1 MCSRKIRIGLIGV
14 GYRGAT
20 HLKLCQEFSMAEL
33 VAVSDTKYAPSEP
46 VPYRVFSGDP
56 LGYRE
61 MLKTCALDIVLISTP
76 WALHHQQIL
85 DALEAGVHVAVE
97 VKGALSMA
105 ECWELIEATQR
116 TGKHVIPLENTC
128 YMRSTLAIN
137 NMVHQ
142 GLFGELVYLQ
152 AGYRHDL
159 RFLKVGQDGSFG
171 KVGPEHPCWR
181 AQYSLTRN
189 ADLYPTHGVAPLCQ
203 MLEINRGNRFVSLS
217 SFATKSAGIRQR
229 IIDRGGPDHPDAN
242 LKIAL
247 GDVVTSI
254 LTTARGE
261 QVVLV
266 HDTNL
271 PRPYSLNFEV
281 QGTKGCWNGDLKGI
295 YIEENPDERNQ
306 SYTPEDIYFE
316 KYDHPFWKE
325 NQAEALRL
333 DQHHQGMDYLLL
345 LDILTALSQD
355 LPLPMDVYD
364 LVVWSA
370 ITPLS
375 EKSIAQ
381 NGLAQ
386 DFPNFGTS
394 SQKK

>member
-1 MCSRKIRIGLIGV
+1 MV
-14 GYRGAT
+14 
-20 HLKLCQEFSMAEL
+20 EV
-33 VAVSDTKYAPSEP
+33 VAVSDLNYTPADP
-46 VPYRVFSGDP
+46 VNYQVFSGDP
-56 LGYRE
+56 MSYKE
-61 MLKTCALDIVLISTP
+61 MLSTCSLDLVLICTP

-85 DALEAGVHVAVE
+85 DALNAGVHVAVE
-97 VKGALSMA
+97 VKGAMSVE
-105 ECWELIEATQR
+105 ECCELVQASER
-116 TGKHVIPLENTC
+116 TGKQVIPLENTC
-128 YMRSTLAIN
+128 YLQSTLAIK
-137 NMVHQ
+137 NMVRL

-159 RFLKVGQDGSFG
+159 RFMKVGPDGSFG
-171 KVGPEHPCWR
+171 KVGPEHPAWR
-181 AQYSLTRN
+181 AQYSLHRN

-217 SFATKSAGIRQR
+217 SFSTKSAGIRQR
-229 IIDRGGPDHPDAN
+229 IIDRGGPNHPDAN

-247 GDVVTSI
+247 GDVITTI

-266 HDTNL
+266 HDTSL

-281 QGTKGCWNGDLKGI
+281 QGTKGCWNGDMKGI
-295 YIEENPDERNQ
+295 YIEEDLQLRNQ
-306 SYTPEDIYFE
+306 SYTADIEFFE
-316 KYDHPFWKE
+316 KYADPFWKNNE
-325 NQAEALRL
+325 QEALRL
-333 DQHHQGMDYLLL
+333 DSHHQGMDYLLL
-345 LDILTALSQD
+345 LDIFTALSQNK
-355 LPLPMDVYD
+355 PVSMDVLD
-364 LVVWSA
+364 LAVWSA

-381 NGLAQ
+381 NGSAQ